1 MLKTSLYVRLV
12 RIKTSPV
19 VVVSSKAI
27 TAGLISYGFNTE
39 QIMNL
44 FRDRLGKSLCRNFEL
59 KKSKDEVTSL
69 WESEREKSRKS
80 PVRSASSRCSVDPA
94 RALSFMQSV
103 AVVGVNDKIKTE
115 PQLRTEI
122 PSIFLMVVLKQLA
135 EQLHLFWRFELN
147 FWISS

>member
-44 FRDRLGKSLCRNFEL
+44 FRDRLGKL
-59 KKSKDEVTSL
+59 KYKKET
-69 WESEREKSRKS
+69 
-80 PVRSASSRCSVDPA
+80 
-94 RALSFMQSV
+94 
-103 AVVGVNDKIKTE
+103 
-115 PQLRTEI
+115 
-122 PSIFLMVVLKQLA
+122 
-135 EQLHLFWRFELN
+135 
-147 FWISS
+147 